1 MLCCGFIKNVNDS
14 VTGLTFRRK
23 NFNMLLQKSH
33 GVLKACR

>member
-23 NFNMLLQKSH
+23 YFNKPLQKSH
-33 GVLKACR
+33 GVLTVCR